1 MSSSALEYKGLL
13 QGHSGVVTSIAT
25 PWLPPQSPD
34 ATPVIASGS
43 RDNTIIVWN
52 VNPEAASANDGL
64 AGFAHKSLTKH
75 KQAVSDVFMSCWGD
89 YLLSTSWDKTLRLWD
104 VSLGESFRNFIGH
117 TSDVFGGALSADNRQ
132 IISCSRDKTI
142 RLWNTLGQQKY
153 NLAENQHTDWISSV
167 RFSPETDKALVVS
180 CGWDALTKVWELKK
194 GRLVYDFCG
203 HTAPVNTVTISPD
216 GSLCA
221 SGGHDSW
228 AMLWDVVDGHHL
240 YSLEAGSP
248 INSLCFSPCNYWLCA
263 ATEQGIKIWDL
274 EKKKVLS
281 DVRLVS
287 YDPKKVSTSVD
298 FIDQKKAG
306 SKDVIP
312 MHSFDESHPRPS
324 KHLPWCTALQWS
336 PDGEYLYAGST
347 NGNIYVFG
355 LKKGNRL

>member
-1 MSSSALEYKGLL
+1 MSSTALEYKGLL
-13 QGHSGVVTSIAT
+13 QGHNGVVTSIAA
-25 PWLPPQSPD
+25 PWVPPKSPGEVS
-34 ATPVIASGS
+34 VIASGS
-43 RDNTIIVWN
+43 RDNSLIVWH
-52 VNPEAASANDGL
+52 VNPEQAYNNDGL
-64 AGFAHKSLTKH
+64 AGYAAKSLNKH
-75 KQAVSDVFMSCWGD
+75 SQPVSDVFMSCWGD
-89 YLLSTSWDKTLRLWD
+89 YLLSTSWDKTMRLWD
-104 VSLGESFRNFIGH
+104 VSLGESFRNFVGH

-132 IISCSRDKTI
+132 IISCSRDRTI

-153 NLAENQHTDWISSV
+153 NLVENQHTDWISSV
-167 RFSPETDKALVVS
+167 RFSPETEKALVVS

-203 HTAPVNTVTISPD
+203 HTAPVTAVTISPD

-228 AMLWDVVDGHHL
+228 AMLWDVAEGNHL
-240 YSLEAGSP
+240 YSMEAGSP

-281 DVRLVS
+281 DVRLVARS
-287 YDPKKVSTSVD
+287 HQEDVD
-298 FIDQKKAG
+298 LVDQKKAS

-312 MHSFDESHPRPS
+312 MHTFERHPRPS
-324 KHLPWCTALQWS
+324 SHLPWCTSLTWS

-347 NGNIYVFG
+347 NGNIYVFS
-355 LKKGNRL
+355 LKKAPRD